1 MAFFTNHS
9 LRRTGTSRLFQA
21 GVDQKLVKEYSGH
34 RSDALDQY
42 QITSEHQKEMISEV
56 LAGPKPKQVEI
67 SDVQNEVKETKACTS
82 DAVSKQNNQDLSTE
96 IACDCNKRL
105 LKISETSQV
114 ASLINDIVSNRQGG
128 KTVVKIEIEFCN

>member
-1 MAFFTNHS
+1 M
-9 LRRTGTSRLFQA
+9 
-21 GVDQKLVKEYSGH
+21 VKEYSGH
-34 RSDALDQY
+34 HSDALDQY

-114 ASLINDIVSNRQGG
+114 TSLINDIVSNRQGS
-128 KTVVKIEIEFCN
+128 KRVVKIEIEFCN

>member
-1 MAFFTNHS
+1 M
-9 LRRTGTSRLFQA
+9 
-21 GVDQKLVKEYSGH
+21 
-34 RSDALDQY
+34 DQY
-42 QITSEHQKEMISEV
+42 PITSEHQKEMISEV
-56 LAGPKPKQVEI
+56 LAGPKSKQVEI
-67 SDVQNEVKETKACTS
+67 SDMQNEVKETKACTS

-114 ASLINDIVSNRQGG
+114 VSLINDIVSNRQGS